1 MSLNA
6 HIIIPA
12 RYLSTRL
19 PGKLLYQVQGKT
31 VLEHVYYQAQKANP
45 LSITIATDSDEIWH
59 VCKGFGAD
67 VVMTQVGHASGTDRV
82 AEAARLLGLSD
93 DARIVNVQGDEPRMP
108 PSLVQQVSNML
119 ADPDVDWATLYWPIK
134 TMDDF
139 LNPNIVKV
147 VMDQNQRALY
157 FSRSAIP
164 FYRDNIEEQC
174 PKSYRHIGLY
184 AYRMAS
190 LQRWVQSPPCE
201 LETYESLE
209 QLRALW
215 LGMRIQMQQ
224 AHEVPGQDI
233 NTMEDLKRF
242 EAFTS

>member
-31 VLEHVYYQAQKANP
+31 VLEHVYFQAQKANP
-45 LSITIATDSDEIWH
+45 LSITIATDSEEIWH
-59 VCKGFGAD
+59 VCKSFGAD
-67 VVMTQVGHASGTDRV
+67 VVMTQVGHVSGTDRV
-82 AEAARLLGLSD
+82 AEAARLMGLD
-93 DARIVNVQGDEPRMP
+93 EDARIVNVQGDEPRMP
-108 PSLVQQVSNML
+108 PRLVQQVSDML
-119 ADPDVDWATLYWPIK
+119 ADPDVDWATLYWPIR

-139 LNPNIVKV
+139 INSNIVKV
-147 VMDQNQRALY
+147 VMDKNERALY

-164 FYRDNIEEQC
+164 FYRDNIQEQC
-174 PKSYRHIGLY
+174 PKSFRHIGLY

-190 LQRWVQSPPCE
+190 LQKWVQSPACE
-201 LETYESLE
+201 IESYESLE

-224 AHEVPGQDI
+224 AYEVPGQDI

-242 EAFTS
+242 ETFSS